1 MKLALLRKN
10 KKISKS
16 ELAIAVGIKEKIMV
30 MIEDYKVLPTPETM
44 IKIETALDADRLE
57 IYSREEIR
65 LLRKKSGK
73 NDIPKDYPYFHIHVR
88 LDRKFKD
95 LFSKE
100 ALKEAGYKSLND
112 WFMRRAYDL
121 MKRIEYV
128 SEAKKKKDPAY
139 LPPEEIRVLFDNPF
153 IVNNRISKIQLNV
166 NGKENKQWQEE

>member
-1 MKLALLRKN
+1 MKLTLLRKN

-65 LLRKKSGK
+65 LLRKKRGK

>member
-1 MKLALLRKN
+1 MILAQLRKQ

-30 MIEDYKVLPTPETM
+30 MIEDYRVLPTPDTM
-44 IKIETALDADRLE
+44 IKIETALNADRLQ
-57 IYSREEIR
+57 IYSRDEIR
-65 LLRKKSGK
+65 LLRKKNGK
-73 NDIPKDYPYFHIHVR
+73 KNIPDDYPYFHIHVR

-95 LFSKE
+95 LFSKA

-121 MKRIEYV
+121 IKRIEYV
-128 SEAKKKKDPAY
+128 TEAKKEKDPAY

-153 IVNNRISKIQLNV
+153 IVKNRISKKLLIV
-166 NGKENKQWQEE
+166 NGKENRKCQEE